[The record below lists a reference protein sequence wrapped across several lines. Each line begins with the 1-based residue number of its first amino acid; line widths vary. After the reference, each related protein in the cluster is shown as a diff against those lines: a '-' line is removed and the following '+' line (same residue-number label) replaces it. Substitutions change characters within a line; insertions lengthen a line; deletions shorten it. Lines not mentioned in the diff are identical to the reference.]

1 MSSIPGNSVMER
13 MDFYK
18 LSPMSMPCS
27 PTTETNGQNRAGEGV
42 VKLRASYPVDG
53 YALKSLP

>member
-1 MSSIPGNSVMER
+1 MER